1 MWYDDVVAA
10 TSYIGPVLKRKKS
23 GPAKS
28 AEEMAKAHEALEKG
42 DLAGAW
48 MHLDRVDSEE
58 LLRDAQDKLRKIEQ
72 AVEARLREAQALEA
86 IGEKNDAIEAYRE
99 ILKEFAGI
107 PASERAKARIDALR
121 AAPAK
126 GGK

>member
-1 MWYDDVVAA
+1 MWYDDVVVA

-28 AEEMAKAHEALEKG
+28 AEEMAKASESLAKG

-48 MHLDRVDSEE
+48 RHLDKVDSEE
-58 LLRDAQDKLRKIEQ
+58 LYREAQDKMRK
-72 AVEARLREAQALEA
+72 VEEVVNGRIREAQALEA

-99 ILKEFAGI
+99 IVKEFSGV
-107 PASERAKARIDALR
+107 PAAERAKARIDALR
-121 AAPAK
+121 SPPAK
-126 GGK
+126 SGK